1 MTCGVRWPKKAQVVH
16 KSANLEGEHH
26 LPKQLSDYD
35 PFHPHFFY
43 CKRVK
48 SSMVTFNQ
56 LFIQYLIKEM
66 LDLYVSH

>member
-1 MTCGVRWPKKAQVVH
+1 MGLDGPRKHRWFTSQQILK
-16 KSANLEGEHH
+16 GEHH

-35 PFHPHFFY
+35 PFYPHFFY

-48 SSMVTFNQ
+48 PSIDSDTFNQ
-56 LFIQYLIKEM
+56 LFIQNLIKEM